1 MKKSTKVLY
10 AVLLIFSF
18 TCASFAQ
25 TSNTSFVTQNTFKT
39 DVDSF
44 LDVNDWNTVK
54 PANWFGFM
62 DLSSSY
68 FYGTGFAKDFKN
80 FYLGAY
86 YYGRMLS
93 GIQNSTTTTD
103 TTSGGTTTV
112 DAEDISNKN
121 SPYNKFYVLAGIGN
135 WGIKAGCLLYNYD
148 VYKSAND
155 AVAGTESSSHVNS
168 SKYIPRVS
176 AGTTITT
183 QNVVFKPWAGLEYT
197 IKPQTSV
204 YKTVT
209 TADTIEANVYNP
221 QNLLG
226 VKLGTDIGFKPTETV
241 GQNLNLE
248 FDFSTGMNFDNTTF
262 TCTDSASDAT
272 RTTYKDT
279 YNCFTRFWPKYTI
292 KLTPAE
298 RFKINVAASCLVDYS
313 YDYTGHSDTKETVA
327 GTSTTYYGQ
336 KGTYTAATST
346 YSRTNDQNDVTTNK
360 ISFAPMLQAG
370 LQFAVVPDKFI
381 WNSGIA
387 IYPSNLDIS
396 FINTK
401 TDIATPGETEKTNY
415 TYNND
420 TVRTAWGDVLTYLG
434 TGFIY
439 YLTDKIQFDV
449 SYNIYDFT
457 GTSFHKIWNNSY
469 FALSVSAKF

>member
-155 AVAGTESSSHVNS
+155 TVAGTESSSHVDS
-168 SKYIPRVS
+168 SNYIPHVS

-183 QNVVFKPWAGLEYT
+183 QNVVFKP
-197 IKPQTSV
+197 
-204 YKTVT
+204 
-209 TADTIEANVYNP
+209 
-221 QNLLG
+221 
-226 VKLGTDIGFKPTETV
+226 
-241 GQNLNLE
+241 
-248 FDFSTGMNFDNTTF
+248 
-262 TCTDSASDAT
+262 
-272 RTTYKDT
+272 
-279 YNCFTRFWPKYTI
+279 
-292 KLTPAE
+292 
-298 RFKINVAASCLVDYS
+298 
-313 YDYTGHSDTKETVA
+313 
-327 GTSTTYYGQ
+327 
-336 KGTYTAATST
+336 
-346 YSRTNDQNDVTTNK
+346 
-360 ISFAPMLQAG
+360 
-370 LQFAVVPDKFI
+370 
-381 WNSGIA
+381 
-387 IYPSNLDIS
+387 
-396 FINTK
+396 
-401 TDIATPGETEKTNY
+401 
-415 TYNND
+415 
-420 TVRTAWGDVLTYLG
+420 
-434 TGFIY
+434 
-439 YLTDKIQFDV
+439 
-449 SYNIYDFT
+449 
-457 GTSFHKIWNNSY
+457 
-469 FALSVSAKF
+469 